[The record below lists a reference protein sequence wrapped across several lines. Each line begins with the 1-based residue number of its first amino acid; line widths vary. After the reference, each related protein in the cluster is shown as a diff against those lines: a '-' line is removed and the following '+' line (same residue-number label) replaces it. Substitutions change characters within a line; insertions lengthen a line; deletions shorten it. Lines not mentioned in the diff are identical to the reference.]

1 MNIYEQRL
9 RAYLQEQ
16 HIQAEHLSFDQP
28 CHSVAEAARAVDA
41 SPEELV
47 KNICLLDSDGQLI
60 TAIVKGED
68 RVSVSRI
75 AKTLQREGL
84 RLATPAEILGKTGYP
99 CGGTPSFG
107 YQAMFLIDPKVM
119 EREIVFTGGGSET
132 SLIKMRTEELVRANQ
147 GTILRIRKYLSLKKQ
162 DSLFFCI
169 QKYQFFKTCTNLLL
183 FWLLMLYY
191 QGNSLHDLCSAF
203 GIPSKI

>member
-9 RAYLQEQ
+9 SAYIQEQ
-16 HIQAEHLSFDQP
+16 YSQAEHLSFDQP

-75 AKTLQREGL
+75 AKALQREGL
-84 RLATPAEILGKTGYP
+84 RLATPAEILEKTGYP
-99 CGGTPSFG
+99 CGERPPS
-107 YQAMFLIDPKVM
+107 A
-119 EREIVFTGGGSET
+119 
-132 SLIKMRTEELVRANQ
+132 IKR
-147 GTILRIRKYLSLKKQ
+147 
-162 DSLFFCI
+162 
-169 QKYQFFKTCTNLLL
+169 
-183 FWLLMLYY
+183 
-191 QGNSLHDLCSAF
+191 CS
-203 GIPSKI
+203 